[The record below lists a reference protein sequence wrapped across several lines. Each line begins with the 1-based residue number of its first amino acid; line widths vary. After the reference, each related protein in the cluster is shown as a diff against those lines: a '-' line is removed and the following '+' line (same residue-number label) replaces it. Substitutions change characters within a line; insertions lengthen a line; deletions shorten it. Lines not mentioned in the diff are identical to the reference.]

1 MFSLIITVIAIALV
15 AALALAT
22 LYYGGPIFNEGAERA
37 QAAKLSAQGQQIMG
51 AMELYRAEKGV
62 YPQSLNDLVADE
74 YLKSIPVAQ
83 AEEAKALASAFA
95 ASTTWTLSS
104 PGQPVIV
111 LKPVSLATCKAYN
124 QANVGVSGVLQQAH
138 STKLKQ
144 CVGTDVNNL
153 MIIQP
158 KAAADLIYVSTDP
171 AAVVQIGAV
180 LNTPIPTLADTT
192 PNGWLDLVGGPV
204 LSYFGTDGVT
214 PLASLTFGD
223 TETGATSAAATV
235 LVKNTGASAFNFAA
249 QSATIGAPFQI
260 LDNTCS
266 GALAAGTSC
275 VVSVTFSPAAAQAYS
290 GPAYALQLASTNS
303 GTRTFAVSGTGIS
316 TLSAADCLVAPG
328 SSNIVF
334 NGSDPYFKPSG
345 SAYLVNQCARPLE
358 VIATEDWY
366 SPVVW
371 GFSGYSASRDGTST
385 YLPTFSFGGSPSPTI
400 QGAGA
405 LTLTVTTNIFGGALG
420 DFTFKTGTE
429 DSTVPN
435 GNGSTIT
442 TSASSLNLYV
452 EIEREANYAVQYANY
467 MDLQVRFADE
477 PASPYVSK
485 TMTFSGALAP

>member
-95 ASTTWTLSS
+95 ATTTWTLSS

-124 QANVGVSGVLQQAH
+124 QANVGMSGVLQQAH

-192 PNGWLDLVGGPV
+192 PNGWLDLTGGPV
-204 LSYFGTDGVT
+204 APLVTYKVNGVATTSVNLGSNLVGQWLSSAYTVEVVNTSPSAISFSVDGALVGL
-214 PLASLTFGD
+214 PFIVVGD
-223 TETGATSAAATV
+223 TCAGQTVASGGSCALSFDFGPELGLQYTGSSYAVTMTGN
-235 LVKNTGASAFNFAA
+235 NT
-249 QSATIGAPFQI
+249 
-260 LDNTCS
+260 
-266 GALAAGTSC
+266 ALPSLG
-275 VVSVTFSPAAAQAYS
+275 
-290 GPAYALQLASTNS
+290 LE
-303 GTRTFAVSGTGIS
+303 GTGIS
-316 TLSAADCLVAPG
+316 FDSTASAPAFQPG
-328 SSNIVF
+328 DVLPFSSVCGQDANQNWVF
-334 NGSDPYFKPSG
+334 FYD
-345 SAYLVNQCARPLE
+345 
-358 VIATEDWY
+358 T
-366 SPVVW
+366 W
-371 GFSGYSASRDGTST
+371 GTDG
-385 YLPTFSFGGSPSPTI
+385 
-400 QGAGA
+400 
-405 LTLTVTTNIFGGALG
+405 NG
-420 DFTFKTGTE
+420 DFVMTG
-429 DSTVPN
+429 V
-435 GNGSTIT
+435 
-442 TSASSLNLYV
+442 SAPVAARGDACL
-452 EIEREANYAVQYANY
+452 
-467 MDLQVRFADE
+467 
-477 PASPYVSK
+477 
-485 TMTFSGALAP
+485 